1 MIGLRSRQAPYYQYS
16 TLDAECARDAARRKA
31 AEWFSLSFDSIFF
44 AGDRGHP
51 ERNRLSGGT
60 REAPADSVFVR
71 EIPRPARE
79 NPASGMTPERTEFE
93 SGLRRT
99 LVEFWE
105 AEDHTYD
112 KGSNIF
118 RESSLAKRTS
128 TSVVKT
134 SSPKPDGPG
143 CRVALIGFGIVGRS
157 VAKILCEGQ
166 SSSLRL
172 TCICNRNVER
182 KKQAWVPSDV
192 TWTDDVQSVLQSDAD
207 VVIELIGGLT
217 PAEQIVRGALEAG
230 KSVVTANKQLIARHG
245 TELLQ
250 LAASKGCQ
258 LEFGASV
265 AGGVPVLPAL
275 RTGLCGDR
283 LHGIAGILNGT
294 CNYILSRIESARI
307 PFSEALE
314 EAQARGYA
322 EADAS
327 EDLDGGDA
335 RAKLTILALA
345 GLHTQVAPESIRA
358 RTIRTLDAIDFDYAA
373 QLGCTIR
380 QISRADLKGDTLFAE
395 VGPCLVASDSPF
407 GRVQRN
413 LNLVLTSGQYGG
425 DMAFLGAGA
434 GGDPTAVAVVSDVMF
449 VAQRLR
455 AEKQA
460 AASTMAAAQ
469 ISSPTISSD
478 FETPW
483 YLRFFVR
490 DQPGIV
496 ARLAQILARHHLN
509 IDSLLQKPGFEKSS
523 LPFVITLEPCRDS
536 QLHPALEEMSGL
548 EFTLRP
554 CLCLPILK

>member
-1 MIGLRSRQAPYYQYS
+1 LTKSS
-16 TLDAECARDAARRKA
+16 TKA
-31 AEWFSLSFDSIFF
+31 ADESASD
-44 AGDRGHP
+44 AKEG
-51 ERNRLSGGT
+51 
-60 REAPADSVFVR
+60 SV
-71 EIPRPARE
+71 
-79 NPASGMTPERTEFE
+79 
-93 SGLRRT
+93 
-99 LVEFWE
+99 
-105 AEDHTYD
+105 
-112 KGSNIF
+112 
-118 RESSLAKRTS
+118 
-128 TSVVKT
+128 
-134 SSPKPDGPG
+134 
-143 CRVALIGFGIVGRS
+143 CRVALIGFGTVGRA
-157 VAKILCEGQ
+157 VAKILCSREQGPI
-166 SSSLRL
+166 RL
-172 TCICNRNVER
+172 THICNRNVER
-182 KKQAWVPSDV
+182 KKQAWVPEGV
-192 TWTDDVQSVLQSDAD
+192 IWTDDVGSVLRSDVD
-207 VVIELIGGLT
+207 IVVELIGGLS
-217 PAEQIVRGALEAG
+217 PAEQIVGSALSSG

-245 TELLQ
+245 PDLLD
-250 LAASKGCQ
+250 LAAKHGTQ

-335 RAKLTILALA
+335 RAKLAILALA
-345 GLHTQVAPESIRA
+345 GLHTRVAPESIRA
-358 RTIRTLDAIDFDYAA
+358 RTIRTVDAVDFDYAA
-373 QLGCTIR
+373 ELECTIR
-380 QISRADLKGDTLFAE
+380 QISRAELKSDTLFAE
-395 VGPCLVASDSPF
+395 VGPCLVPTNSPF

-449 VAQRLR
+449 VAQGLAGGIRDVGT
-455 AEKQA
+455 QV
-460 AASTMAAAQ
+460 STAGV
-469 ISSPTISSD
+469 SND

-496 ARLAQILARHHLN
+496 ARLAQIMAAHHLN
-509 IDSLLQKPGFEKSS
+509 IDSLLQKPGFDKAS

-536 QLHPALEEMSGL
+536 ALHPALEEMASL
-548 EFTLRP
+548 DFAIRP
-554 CLCLPILK
+554 CLCLPILP